1 LPSSPDLGHGANEP
15 PAPSVS
21 ATGVARLRARALRLK
36 RRALQVYDD
45 VPYLRRMVDELARIE
60 LLDRSMALGA
70 QALLALI
77 PLLMVFGAVMPA
89 DWGNELTSQVRDVL
103 GIDSGDMEAM
113 REATSPAATTA
124 VEVGWFSL
132 VVALAS
138 ASSFARALAR
148 MYCKVWDLP
157 AIGGLG
163 AIRRSLLWI
172 AGWVVTLQ
180 ILAIA
185 LRALSDVPLDRVVHL
200 ALQLCFNLL
209 LWWWTAYLLLRGRI
223 NWLALLPGATVSAVL
238 IALLGTVSNVFMPR
252 YARINLE
259 QFGPLGVVFAIATWL
274 VVFGGVLVLAAVVGR
289 HLPGVEE
296 LRQHDSGGGGVRE
309 EMS

>member
-1 LPSSPDLGHGANEP
+1 M
-15 PAPSVS
+15 
-21 ATGVARLRARALRLK
+21 
-36 RRALQVYDD
+36 YDD
-45 VPYLRRMVDELARIE
+45 VPYLRRMVDEVSRVE
-60 LLDRSMALGA
+60 LLDRAMALGA

-77 PLLMVFGAVMPA
+77 PLLMVFGAFMPA

-103 GIDSGDMEAM
+103 GVDSEDMDAL
-113 REATSPAATTA
+113 REATSSTAAMIGD
-124 VEVGWFSL
+124 VGWLSL

-157 AIGGLG
+157 ALGGLG
-163 AIRRSLLWI
+163 AFRRSLVWI

-180 ILAIA
+180 ILAVV
-185 LRALSDVPLDRVVHL
+185 LRAFSGVPLTPVVHL
-200 ALQLCFNLL
+200 ALQLGVNLL

-223 NWLALLPGATVSAVL
+223 NWTALLPGAALSAILVV
-238 IALLGTVSNVFMPR
+238 LLGALSNVFMPR

-259 QFGPLGVVFAIATWL
+259 QYGPLGLVFAIATWL
-274 VVFGGVLVLAAVVGR
+274 VVFGGVLVLSAVVGR

-296 LRQHDSGGGGVRE
+296 QRRRPAHP
-309 EMS
+309 

>member
-1 LPSSPDLGHGANEP
+1 MPPSPGPGHDATDS
-15 PAPSVS
+15 PAPPRGGS
-21 ATGVARLRARALRLK
+21 TVARVRASLHRLH
-36 RRALQVYDD
+36 RRALEVYDD
-45 VPYLRRMVDELARIE
+45 VPYLRTMINELSRVE
-60 LLDRSMALGA
+60 LLDRALALGA

-89 DWGNELTSQVRDVL
+89 DLGYELTSQVRDVL
-103 GIDSGDMEAM
+103 GIDTDDMTALQ
-113 REATSPAATTA
+113 EATSTATETAA
-124 VEVGWFSL
+124 EVGWLSL

-163 AIRRSLLWI
+163 AIRRSLVWI

-185 LRALSDVPLDRVVHL
+185 LRAFSDAPLTPVVHL
-200 ALQLCFNLL
+200 VLQMCFNLL
-209 LWWWTAYLLLRGRI
+209 LWWWTAFLLLGGRV
-223 NWLALLPGATVSAVL
+223 NWLALLPGAAVSAVL
-238 IALLGTVSNVFMPR
+238 VVLLGTLSNVFMPR
-252 YARINLE
+252 YARMNLE
-259 QFGPLGVVFAIATWL
+259 QFGPLGLVFAIATWL

-289 HLPGVEE
+289 HLPSVEE
-296 LRQHDSGGGGVRE
+296 LRRK
-309 EMS
+309 